1 MASRYGLVD
10 RSQLN
15 WLILY
20 RLGMIACA
28 PLAAELIGSA
38 FNIWYNL
45 TQIQLL
51 LTPAQNRVF
60 VNTLLIYNVVVYP
73 VALFLWVQL
82 VLSLQRPLQQI
93 LHQQTLRAEHLI
105 KARQRAINLPW
116 WGMLIA
122 GIGWLLCIPAFLLPL
137 HYAPGTLDRRVFLH
151 LSISVIV
158 AALIAV
164 PQGFFI
170 VELFTQRLLY
180 PLLFQEAHPA
190 ETPGAFPLSLR
201 QRGLVWAISAG
212 VCPIASLLLLS
223 LTYRSSA
230 TPDPW
235 FTISV
240 GVLGMVF
247 GFSSAWMVG
256 QLVVE
261 PVEMLQQAARAVAA
275 GNLNIHIKLLR
286 ADEFGP
292 LIDDFNDMIE
302 ELRDKQ
308 RLQETF
314 GRHVGQTAAQQIL
327 QRDPSLGGVEQEL
340 TIVFADIRNFTARS
354 AVSSPQQVVA
364 MLNLFLTEMV
374 KIVEQEHGGMVNKF
388 LGDGFMALF
397 GVGDDPHNHAAKAV
411 AAAQK
416 MLLSLQFINSD
427 LAKQGQAPLAM
438 GIGIH
443 TGSVVL
449 GSIGSP
455 QRLEYTAIGDPV
467 NVASRIESLTKELG
481 TPLLLSAATHKQLP
495 STISTQ
501 ELPPQQVKGQPHP
514 IIVYCLKE

>member
-1 MASRYGLVD
+1 
-10 RSQLN
+10 
-15 WLILY
+15 
-20 RLGMIACA
+20 
-28 PLAAELIGSA
+28 
-38 FNIWYNL
+38 
-45 TQIQLL
+45 
-51 LTPAQNRVF
+51 
-60 VNTLLIYNVVVYP
+60 
-73 VALFLWVQL
+73 
-82 VLSLQRPLQQI
+82 
-93 LHQQTLRAEHLI
+93 
-105 KARQRAINLPW
+105 
-116 WGMLIA
+116 
-122 GIGWLLCIPAFLLPL
+122 
-137 HYAPGTLDRRVFLH
+137 
-151 LSISVIV
+151 
-158 AALIAV
+158 
-164 PQGFFI
+164 
-170 VELFTQRLLY
+170 
-180 PLLFQEAHPA
+180 
-190 ETPGAFPLSLR
+190 
-201 QRGLVWAISAG
+201 
-212 VCPIASLLLLS
+212 
-223 LTYRSSA
+223 
-230 TPDPW
+230 
-235 FTISV
+235 
-240 GVLGMVF
+240 
-247 GFSSAWMVG
+247 MVG

-354 AVSSPQQVVA
+354 AVSTPQQVVA

-416 MLLSLQFINSD
+416 MLVSLQSINSD

-481 TPLLLSAATHKQLP
+481 KPLLLSAATHKQLP

-514 IIVYCLKE
+514 IVVYCLKE